1 MSDGSRGTTG
11 SADTDAVTEAVRL
24 TVEYPLWV
32 LACAQRFHDT
42 YEAIAPKHGYATAE
56 KSRVPWHELDDNL
69 RALMCETVQ
78 LVIGADPT
86 EPYAQVAALTAER
99 ERLQAALG
107 GGEALQGAPIP
118 DHGIEG
124 ITPEM
129 VDELLAERPPSGDD
143 VEGRA

>member
-1 MSDGSRGTTG
+1 MPTDPTP
-11 SADTDAVTEAVRL
+11 DAVTEAVRAWEAWASE
-24 TVEYPLWV
+24 VCACKPFVYYGVAEPGSFDEDCPLHGR
-32 LACAQRFHDT
+32 AS
-42 YEAIAPKHGYATAE
+42 AP
-56 KSRVPWHELDDNL
+56 
-69 RALMCETVQ
+69 
-78 LVIGADPT
+78 I
-86 EPYAQVAALTAER
+86 AALTAER